1 MSAPRGD
8 QAVRIMRSSLGRARG
23 MGSAKSGLGHWWAQ
37 RLTSLALLPLA
48 LYFVLSVLLLE
59 GADQAAML
67 RYMAEPW
74 NAVLFI
80 ALILALFYHLQL
92 GLQVVIEDYIH
103 TEGKR
108 LASLLAMRAAVGA
121 FGLLALLSVLKLTF

>member
-37 RLTSLALLPLA
+37 RLTAMALLPLA
-48 LYFVLSVLLLE
+48 LYFVLSVFLLE

-103 TEGKR
+103 TESKR

>member
-8 QAVRIMRSSLGRARG
+8 QAVKIMRSSLGQARG
-23 MGSAKSGLGHWWAQ
+23 MGSAKSGLGHWRAQ
-37 RLTSLALLPLA
+37 RLTAMALLPLS
-48 LYFVLSVLLLE
+48 LYFVLSVFLLE

-74 NAVLFI
+74 NGVLFI

-103 TEGKR
+103 SEGKR
-108 LASLLAMRAAVGA
+108 LASLFAMRAGVAL
-121 FGLLALLSVLKLTF
+121 FGLLGLLSVLKLTF

>member
-1 MSAPRGD
+1 MK
-8 QAVRIMRSSLGRARG
+8 IMRSPLGRARG

-37 RLTSLALLPLA
+37 RLTALALLPLS
-48 LYFVLSVLLLE
+48 LYFVLSVFLLE

-74 NAVLFI
+74 NGVLFI
-80 ALILALFYHLQL
+80 ALIAALFYHLQL

-103 TEGKR
+103 SEARR
-108 LASLLAMRAAVGA
+108 LTAVLAMRAAVTL
-121 FGLLALLSVLKLTF
+121 FGLLALVSVLKLIF

>member
-1 MSAPRGD
+1 
-8 QAVRIMRSSLGRARG
+8 MRSPLGRARG

-37 RLTSLALLPLA
+37 RLTAMALLPLS
-48 LYFVLSVLLLE
+48 LYFVLSVFLLE

-74 NAVLFI
+74 NGVLFI
-80 ALILALFYHLQL
+80 ALIAALFYHLQL

-103 TEGKR
+103 SEARR
-108 LASLLAMRAAVGA
+108 LTAVLAMRAAVTL
-121 FGLLALLSVLKLTF
+121 FGLLALVSVLKLIF

>member
-37 RLTSLALLPLA
+37 RLTAMALLPLA
-48 LYFVLSVLLLE
+48 LYFVLSVFLLE

>member
-1 MSAPRGD
+1 
-8 QAVRIMRSSLGRARG
+8 MRSPLGRARG

-37 RLTSLALLPLA
+37 RLTAMALLPLS
-48 LYFVLSVLLLE
+48 LYFVLSVFLLE

-74 NAVLFI
+74 NGVLFI
-80 ALILALFYHLQL
+80 ALVAALFYHLQL

-103 TEGKR
+103 SEARR
-108 LASLLAMRAAVGA
+108 LTAVLAMRAVVIF
-121 FGLLALLSVLKLTF
+121 FGLLALVSVLKLIF

>member
-1 MSAPRGD
+1 VSAPRSD
-8 QAVRIMRSSLGRARG
+8 QAVKIMRSPLGRARG

-37 RLTSLALLPLA
+37 RLTAMALLPLS
-48 LYFVLSVLLLE
+48 LYFVLSVFLLE

-74 NAVLFI
+74 NGVLFI
-80 ALILALFYHLQL
+80 ALVAALFYHLQL

-103 TEGKR
+103 SEARR
-108 LASLLAMRAAVGA
+108 LTAVLAMRAAVIL
-121 FGLLALLSVLKLTF
+121 FGLLALVSVLKLIF

>member
-103 TEGKR
+103 AEGKR

>member
-37 RLTSLALLPLA
+37 RLTAMALLPLA
-48 LYFVLSVLLLE
+48 LYFVLSVFLLE

-103 TEGKR
+103 AEGKR

>member
-1 MSAPRGD
+1 MK
-8 QAVRIMRSSLGRARG
+8 IMRSPLGRARG

-37 RLTSLALLPLA
+37 RLTAMALLPLS
-48 LYFVLSVLLLE
+48 LYFVLSVFLLE

-74 NAVLFI
+74 NGVLFI
-80 ALILALFYHLQL
+80 ALIAALFYHLQL

-103 TEGKR
+103 SEARR
-108 LASLLAMRAAVGA
+108 LTAVLAMRAAVTL
-121 FGLLALLSVLKLTF
+121 FGLLALVSVLKLIF